1 VKEARNYAK
10 HASSIFKKLHG
21 GHLVCECCG
30 FDFSLAYKDIGE
42 GYIEIHHRFPFSKT
56 EGEHE
61 VDPITDLVPLCS
73 NCHSMIHRVGG
84 QGECMSVEELKEK
97 YFYWKKDIIRKIRY
111 EYYK

>member
-1 VKEARNYAK
+1 MHVTPRERSKELREACIE
-10 HASSIFKKLHG
+10 HFKKLHG

-97 YFYWKKDIIRKIRY
+97 YFIGKRY
-111 EYYK
+111 N